1 MSNEKIDQRL
11 CITVPEAAKLLG
23 VSRNHGYGLAKRGE
37 IPVLKFGSRV
47 VVPKVA
53 FEKMLKD
60 CSVAKDGV

>member
-1 MSNEKIDQRL
+1 MPTPKMNNKMLAYTYYHNNYTDL
-11 CITVPEAAKLLG
+11 V
-23 VSRNHGYGLAKRGE
+23 GYDLAKRGE
-37 IPVLKFGSRV
+37 IPVLKFGGRV